1 MPSIPI
7 SRRALTVGLAA
18 IPIGIAAVGRVA
30 ATDSQDRDAPQTGE
44 GLSDSSQAIHQEVTF
59 GATPERVYRALTT
72 TKQFDEITRLSNAA
86 DLLAAPG
93 AKPTSISAEPGG
105 LITLFGGYVTGRN
118 LELLPNER
126 LVQAWRAGSWPPGAY
141 SIVRFALLVAG
152 GGTKL
157 VFDHRGFP
165 NGQGA
170 SLAYGWRVHYW
181 EPLAKFLS
189 QK

>member
-1 MPSIPI
+1 V
-7 SRRALTVGLAA
+7 RLAA
-18 IPIGIAAVGRVA
+18 IPIGIAAAGRIT
-30 ATDSQDRDAPQTGE
+30 ATDNQEGDTQTGE
-44 GLSDSSQAIHQEVTF
+44 GLSNSSQAIHQEVTF
-59 GATPERVYRALTT
+59 GATAERVYRALTT

-86 DLLAAPG
+86 DLLASPG

-126 LVQAWRAGSWPPGAY
+126 LVQAWRAGGWPPGAY
-141 SIVRFALLVAG
+141 SIVRFALSVAG

-165 NGQGA
+165 DGQGA
-170 SLAYGWRVHYW
+170 SLAYGWRAHYW
-181 EPLAKFLS
+181 APLAKFLS